1 MIESEAP
8 KARLLAVDDNSNS
21 AELIVRVASKCG
33 YEARPMTD
41 LRPLRSVLEEWKP
54 DVLTLDLVMPQ
65 EDGIAILS
73 VLKESQFSGTLIII
87 SGQDDWLRET
97 AGRLASASGLNVAHH
112 LVKADRSE
120 GITRRAERSYGGCR
134 RSGTASKKRPGVG
147 RPSASPYLQQPTIS
161 PRRPDTFSTRCA
173 RLFRSAFRA
182 ALQAGF
188 DLAQQARQIDRLGI
202 EFRTADRLARLSI
215 ARERVCR
222 QRDDGDLCR
231 LED

>member
-8 KARLLAVDDNSNS
+8 KARLLAVDDNSDS

-54 DVLTLDLVMPQ
+54 EVLTLDLVMPQ

-73 VLKESQFSGTLIII
+73 VLKEAQFSGTLIII

-112 LVKADRSE
+112 LSKPIDLKELRGVLSDVMPGA
-120 GITRRAERSYGGCR
+120 GGR
-134 RSGTASKKRPGVG
+134 EQ
-147 RPSASPYLQQPTIS
+147 LQ
-161 PRRPDTFSTRCA
+161 
-173 RLFRSAFRA
+173 RSA
-182 ALQAGF
+182 QA
-188 DLAQQARQIDRLGI
+188 
-202 EFRTADRLARLSI
+202 
-215 ARERVCR
+215 
-222 QRDDGDLCR
+222 
-231 LED
+231 